1 MAVRQ
6 ILGGRF
12 RHRSVT
18 AMTWKT
24 VPAVMEEWYS
34 KIVIRPCAT
43 VLILGAWNFLQPV
56 AGAGTERFSPDA
68 LHFFENQVRPV
79 LRNKCGGCHN
89 DKLLTSGL
97 SIESREAILRG
108 GNRGEVVS
116 PGLPEKS
123 RLVRAIR
130 RQGELK
136 MPPDE
141 SLATHEVSALV
152 QWIQM
157 RLPWPAQL
165 REGKK
170 DSGNPS
176 MHWAFQPI
184 RRPAEP
190 TVTDPSWVSN
200 PIDSFILAR
209 LDEKGLKPAPEAEK
223 TTLIRRAY
231 LDLIGLLPRPEEVK
245 AFVDDTKSDA
255 YGHLIDQL
263 LESPHYGER
272 WGRHWLDLARYADS
286 DGYNKDSARKIWMY
300 RDWVIDALNRDL
312 PFDQFVTEQISGD
325 LFPNATQDQIVAT
338 GFHRNTMLNLE
349 GGVDFEQYRVEAVV
363 DRVHTT
369 GVVFLGLTL
378 GCARCHDHKYDP
390 VSQREFYQ
398 FFAFFN
404 SIDELSGEFKNDAGR
419 SRASEPVLEFGTPE
433 QHLRREAVRAQLEVM
448 RQEMKSYEERLL
460 ASQAEWEATLDEE
473 ARAKLTP
480 GQRASLKIPV
490 AERHPEQ
497 QKYIRRAFFKQDV
510 GHQERTKALA
520 AVQELEPEIPST
532 LVMRDLPEPRPTHV
546 LLGGEFLRKGVRVR
560 PGTPAVLPPLPARDK
575 YTRLDLARWLVD
587 ERNPLT
593 PRVTVNRIWQR
604 YFGYGIVETGNDFGT
619 QGSPPSHPQLL
630 DWLASELV
638 GRDWS
643 LKTVHRLITTSATYR
658 QSSRYRLDAQ
668 KVDPRNRL
676 LARQNR
682 LRVESEIVRDLALSA
697 SDLLTLEIGGPSVFP
712 PQPPGIM
719 IKGKKTDS
727 GHARWP
733 LSEGKDRYRRGMYT
747 HFWRLS
753 PHPALMVFDSPD
765 ALTSA
770 SSRNRSTTPLQALT
784 LLNDEGFHEFAQGLA
799 HRVLRER
806 PDGADSDK
814 LEYLFRVCLT
824 RAPQP
829 KEKARLER
837 LLATQ
842 RHDFRTNLA
851 ETEEILSLP
860 LPAGSDG
867 QEAAAWYTVASVVL
881 NLDEFVTRE

>member
-1 MAVRQ
+1 MVP
-6 ILGGRF
+6 
-12 RHRSVT
+12 
-18 AMTWKT
+18 T
-24 VPAVMEEWYS
+24 VMGQWYS
-34 KIVIRPCAT
+34 KIVIRPCAA
-43 VLILGAWNFLQPV
+43 VLILGAWGSLHPV
-56 AGAGTERFSPDA
+56 ARAGTERFSPDA
-68 LHFFENQVRPV
+68 IQFFENQVRPV

-97 SIESREAILRG
+97 SVESREAILRG

-116 PGLPEKS
+116 PGLPEES

-141 SLATHEVSALV
+141 SLATQEVSALV
-152 QWIQM
+152 RWIQM
-157 RLPWPAQL
+157 RLPWPA
-165 REGKK
+165 RVPEGKK
-170 DSGNPS
+170 DSGKPP

-184 RRPAEP
+184 RRPIEP
-190 TVTDPSWVSN
+190 TVADPSWVSN
-200 PIDSFILAR
+200 PIDSFILAH
-209 LDEKGLKPAPEAEK
+209 LDQKGLKPAPEAEK

-231 LDLIGLLPRPEEVK
+231 LDLIGLLPRPEEVET
-245 AFVDDTKSDA
+245 FVGDTRSDA
-255 YGHLIDQL
+255 YERLIDQL
-263 LESPHYGER
+263 LESPHYGEH

-300 RDWVIDALNRDL
+300 RDWVINALNRDL
-312 PFDQFVTEQISGD
+312 PFDQFVIEQISGD

-448 RQEMKSYEERLL
+448 RQEMESYEERLL
-460 ASQAEWEATLDEE
+460 TSQAEWEATLDEE
-473 ARAKLTP
+473 ARARLTP

-497 QKYIRRAFFKQDV
+497 QKYIRRAYFKQDP

-520 AVQELEPEIPST
+520 AVQDLEPEIPST

-575 YTRLDLARWLVD
+575 YTRLDLARWL
-587 ERNPLT
+587 
-593 PRVTVNRIWQR
+593 
-604 YFGYGIVETGNDFGT
+604 
-619 QGSPPSHPQLL
+619 L

-638 GRDWS
+638 ARDWS
-643 LKTVHRLITTSATYR
+643 LKAIHRLITTSATYR
-658 QSSRYRLDAQ
+658 QSSRYRPDTQ
-668 KVDPRNRL
+668 KADPRNRL

-806 PDGADSDK
+806 PDGADSDR

>member
-1 MAVRQ
+1 M
-6 ILGGRF
+6 
-12 RHRSVT
+12 
-18 AMTWKT
+18 
-24 VPAVMEEWYS
+24 VPAVMDQWYS
-34 KIVIRPCAT
+34 KIMIRPCAA
-43 VLILGAWNFLQPV
+43 VLILGAWSSLHPV
-56 AGAGTERFSPDA
+56 AGAGTERFPADA
-68 LHFFENQVRPV
+68 IRFFENQVRPV

-116 PGLPEKS
+116 PGLPEES
-123 RLVRAIR
+123 RLVRAVR

-141 SLATHEVSALV
+141 SLATQEVSALV
-152 QWIQM
+152 RWIQM
-157 RLPWPAQL
+157 RLPWPA
-165 REGKK
+165 RVPGGENSGKT
-170 DSGNPS
+170 S

-184 RRPAEP
+184 RRPIEP

-200 PIDSFILAR
+200 PIDSFILAH
-209 LDEKGLKPAPEAEK
+209 LDQKGLKPAPEAEK

-231 LDLIGLLPRPEEVK
+231 LDLIGLLPRPEEVET
-245 AFVDDTKSDA
+245 FVGDTRSDA
-255 YGHLIDQL
+255 YERLIDQL

-300 RDWVIDALNRDL
+300 RDWVINALNRDL
-312 PFDQFVTEQISGD
+312 PFDQFVIEQISGD

-480 GQRASLKIPV
+480 GQRASLEIPV

-497 QKYIRRAFFKQDV
+497 QKYIRRAYFKQDP

-520 AVQELEPEIPST
+520 AVQDLEPEIPST

-560 PGTPAVLPPLPARDK
+560 PGTPAVLPPLPAQDK

-638 GRDWS
+638 ARDWS
-643 LKTVHRLITTSATYR
+643 LKAIHRLIMTSATYR
-658 QSSRYRLDAQ
+658 RSSRYRPDTQ
-668 KVDPRNRL
+668 KADPRNRL

-697 SDLLTLEIGGPSVFP
+697 SDLLTPEIGGPSVFP

-842 RHDFRTNLA
+842 RQDLRTNLA

-867 QEAAAWYTVASVVL
+867 QEAAAWYMVASVVL